1 MFVLITTDPGGM
13 SYIRAIPATQ
23 IDHIEAM
30 ENDIEQPLRFY
41 PKGDISDPN
50 PPPYKAYSY
59 TFDEPSQPV
68 MIHFAINRP
77 VGAQYGESDLAP
89 LLKWLSRYANWL
101 EDRARLNRF
110 RTAFLYVVKGKYI
123 SEAERIA
130 RQNSLNTSRPN
141 PGSIL
146 VCDESETWE
155 ILSPKLESH
164 EAGEDGLS
172 LKKMIAAGAGI
183 PMHFLAEPEG
193 STRTTAEAS
202 GGPTFR
208 HFEQRQ
214 EYLLW
219 MITDI
224 LKIVVKRKAQF
235 TSRVNPDIEIV
246 VRGTDISARDN
257 VALALA
263 SNNIYNTAVGL
274 RNKALIDD
282 SEFLRLVYRFAGEA
296 VDVEDMLVRGAKA
309 GPPAWLEDGAAC
321 TDRARHCQ
329 GKHRQRQGNRQSP
342 GDHPE
347 KTIR

>member
-1 MFVLITTDPGGM
+1 M
-13 SYIRAIPATQ
+13 SSRESTYPRPTYLQA
-23 IDHIEAM
+23 
-30 ENDIEQPLRFY
+30 EQ
-41 PKGDISDPN
+41 
-50 PPPYKAYSY
+50 
-59 TFDEPSQPV
+59 
-68 MIHFAINRP
+68 
-77 VGAQYGESDLAP
+77 
-89 LLKWLSRYANWL
+89 
-101 EDRARLNRF
+101 
-110 RTAFLYVVKGKYI
+110 
-123 SEAERIA
+123 
-130 RQNSLNTSRPN
+130 LNTSRPN

-235 TSRVNPDIEIV
+235 TSRVNQDAKII

-309 GPPAWLEDGAAC
+309 GPPAWLEVEEPISTG
-321 TDRARHCQ
+321 TDTQ
-329 GKHRQRQGNRQSP
+329 TGTDNGSP
-342 GDHPE
+342 LPPGI
-347 KTIR
+347 IRRKQ